1 MLANEEGF
9 KADLSIPPISYE
21 RLVADNMFDALVLK
35 IKDKNERKSLRAEP
49 VEFINNS
56 SKKVTLFLSQ
66 NTSTILLYNEL
77 GDELGTLN
85 MANTD
90 SL

>member
-56 SKKVTLFLSQ
+56 SKKVTLFFIAEHFNNSPLQ
-66 NTSTILLYNEL
+66 RIRR
-77 GDELGTLN
+77 
-85 MANTD
+85 
-90 SL
+90 